1 MKILLV
7 GNYHPSGQK
16 SMQRFAALLNRG
28 FSAAGH
34 ETRLIRPPVVT
45 GTLPVRGAA
54 AKWLGYV
61 DKFVVFPKSLKQ
73 AVEWADVVHICDHS
87 NAFYI
92 KYMLHRP
99 HIVTCHD
106 MLAIRSALGE
116 IPCNRTSWTGR
127 QLQSMILR
135 GLQEA
140 GRTGHIACVSEATRL
155 DILRVAGVP
164 KERVS
169 TVYNGLN
176 FPYSPLDAAQGRAI
190 IKKFG
195 IGKDQRFLLHVGGNS
210 WYKNRLGVLKIFS
223 ALKSRPEGKHVS
235 LVMAGQEF
243 TREMRLFL
251 CNCVGSRDVL
261 EEINPSNEELRALY
275 SCADLMLFPSLQEG
289 FGWPIIEAQA
299 CGCPVVTSN
308 RAPMTEV
315 GGDAATYIDPDD
327 MDSAVSIIAGRIQIR
342 NQPCEKSLEN
352 IERFGVSKM
361 IGRYLAVYEMLQR
374 SRQSNGTINEQT
386 EKGQDQLLDANS
398 VDLTCPDNT
407 GLRTLHS

>member
-1 MKILLV
+1 MKILLI
-7 GNYHPSGQK
+7 GNYFPSGQK

-34 ETRLIRPPVVT
+34 ETRLIRPPVVL

-61 DKFVVFPKSLKQ
+61 DKFIVFPKSLKR
-73 AVEWADVVHICDHS
+73 AVEWADIVHICDHS

-92 KYMLHRP
+92 KYMQHRP

-127 QLQSMILR
+127 QLQNMILR
-135 GLQEA
+135 GLQAA
-140 GRTGHIACVSEATRL
+140 GRTGHIACVSEATRQ
-155 DILRVAGVP
+155 DILRVAEVP
-164 KERVS
+164 KETVS

-176 FPYSPLDAAQGRAI
+176 FPYCPLDVAQGRAE

-195 IGKDQRFLLHVGGNS
+195 IGLDQRFLLHVGGNS

-223 ALKSRPEGKHVS
+223 ALKSRPEGRRLS
-235 LVMAGQEF
+235 LVMAGQAI
-243 TREMRLFL
+243 TSDMRLFL
-251 CNCVGSRDVL
+251 SDCVGGQDVL
-261 EEINPSNEELRALY
+261 QLINPANEELRALY
-275 SCADLMLFPSLQEG
+275 SCADMLLFPSLQEG

-299 CGCPVVTSN
+299 CGCPVVTSD

-315 GGDAATYIDPDD
+315 GGEAATYIDPNDI
-327 MDSAVSIIAGRIQIR
+327 DSAASVIARRIHIR

-352 IERFGVSKM
+352 VKRFNASLM
-361 IGRYLAVYEMLQR
+361 IGHYLEQYELLLR
-374 SRQSNGTINEQT
+374 SRHSNGN
-386 EKGQDQLLDANS
+386 
-398 VDLTCPDNT
+398 
-407 GLRTLHS
+407 H

>member
-34 ETRLIRPPVVT
+34 ETRLIHPPVVA

-61 DKFVVFPKSLKQ
+61 DEFVVFPVSLKRV
-73 AVEWADVVHICDHS
+73 VEWADIVHICDHS

-92 KYMLHRP
+92 KYMQHRP

-135 GLQEA
+135 GLRDA
-140 GRTGHIACVSEATRL
+140 GRTGHIACVSEATRQ

-164 KERVS
+164 RGSVS
-169 TVYNGLN
+169 QIYNGLN
-176 FPYSPLDAAQGRAI
+176 FPYSPLDVAQGRSK

-195 IGKDQRFLLHVGGNS
+195 IGEDQRFLLHVGGNS

-223 ALKSRPEGKHVS
+223 ALKSFPEGRHLS
-235 LVMAGQEF
+235 LVMAGQSI
-243 TREMRLFL
+243 TSEMQLFL
-251 CNCVGSRDVL
+251 RNNDCGRDVL
-261 EEINPSNEELRALY
+261 ELINPTNEELRALY

-327 MDSAVSIIAGRIQIR
+327 MDSAVSMIASRIHIR
-342 NQPCEKSLEN
+342 NQPCEKSLKN
-352 IERFGVSKM
+352 IERFGVSQM
-361 IGRYLAVYEMLQR
+361 IDRYLALYEMLLH
-374 SRQSNGTINEQT
+374 SRQSNGTTNEQT
-386 EKGQDQLLDANS
+386 ENGQHQLLDANS
-398 VDLTCPDNT
+398 VDLNCPDNPE
-407 GLRTLHS
+407 LRALHS

>member
-16 SMQRFAALLNRG
+16 SMQLFSALLNRG

-34 ETRLIRPPVVT
+34 ETRLIRPPVVA
-45 GTLPVRGAA
+45 GTLPVRGTA

-92 KYMLHRP
+92 KYMQHRP

-140 GRTGHIACVSEATRL
+140 GRTGHIASVSEATRL

-176 FPYSPLDAAQGRAI
+176 FPYSPLDAAQGRAR

-243 TREMRLFL
+243 TSEMRLFL

-261 EEINPSNEELRALY
+261 EVINPTNEELRALY
-275 SCADLMLFPSLQEG
+275 SCADLMVFPSLQEG

-299 CGCPVVTSN
+299 CGCPVVTSD
-308 RAPMTEV
+308 RVPMTEV

-327 MDSAVSIIAGRIQIR
+327 MDSAVSMIARRIHIR
-342 NQPCEKSLEN
+342 SQPCEKSLKN
-352 IERFGVSKM
+352 IERFGVSQM
-361 IGRYLAVYEMLQR
+361 IGRYLAVYEMLLR

>member
-16 SMQRFAALLNRG
+16 SMQRFAVLLNRG

-34 ETRLIRPPVVT
+34 ETRLIRPPVVA

-61 DKFVVFPKSLKQ
+61 DEFIVFPVSLKR

-92 KYMLHRP
+92 KYIQHRP
-99 HIVTCHD
+99 HVVTCHD

-116 IPCNRTSWTGR
+116 IPCNRTSWTGQ

-135 GLQEA
+135 GLRAA

-164 KERVS
+164 EETVS
-169 TVYNGLN
+169 KIYNGLN
-176 FPYSPLDAAQGRAI
+176 FPFSPLDVALGRAK

-195 IGKDQRFLLHVGGNS
+195 IGTDQRFLLHVGGNG
-210 WYKNRLGVLKIFS
+210 WYKNRIGALRIFS
-223 ALKSRPEGKHVS
+223 ALKSRPEGKHIS
-235 LVMAGQEF
+235 LVMAGQAF
-243 TREMRLFL
+243 TSEMQLFL
-251 CNCVGSRDVL
+251 RNNDGGRDVL
-261 EEINPSNEELRALY
+261 ELINPTNEELRALY
-275 SCADLMLFPSLQEG
+275 SCADLMLFPSLHEG

-299 CGCPVVTSN
+299 CGCPVVTSD

-315 GGDAATYIDPDD
+315 GGDAAIYIDPHDT
-327 MDSAVSIIAGRIQIR
+327 DSAAAIIAQRISIR
-342 NQPCEKSLEN
+342 NQPCEKSLKN
-352 IERFGVSKM
+352 VKRFSAPQM
-361 IGRYLAVYEMLQR
+361 IGRYLALYEMLLR
-374 SRQSNGTINEQT
+374 SRQ
-386 EKGQDQLLDANS
+386 
-398 VDLTCPDNT
+398 
-407 GLRTLHS
+407 